1 MVMRPED
8 LHPALAAAYNAGDLE
23 AMLALYDP
31 KAVFVIKPGRVTEG
45 PEALRAALQY
55 VVDLRARLSVTPHT
69 FTRSDDVMLVM
80 GAFTISGRRP
90 DGTPLERTAR
100 FADVLRRQ
108 PDGRWLI
115 AVDNGCIDSPSVLG
129 AEQRPMS

>member
-1 MVMRPED
+1 MATRPED
-8 LHPALAAAYNAGDLE
+8 VYPALGEAYDAGDLE

-45 PEALRAALQY
+45 PAELRAALQFLI
-55 VVDLRARLSVTPHT
+55 DLRGRLTVHPHS
-69 FTRSDDVMLVM
+69 FVRSDDVVLVV
-80 GAFTISGRRP
+80 GTFTLTGRRR
-90 DGTPLERTAR
+90 DGTPVERTAR

-115 AVDNGCIDSPSVLG
+115 AVDNGAAGD
-129 AEQRPMS
+129 